1 VTILLGAYAARSC
14 PVKTQNAFD
23 PTVEKRAWEP
33 DDSLAELFDGG
44 AAYEAQ
50 VLDRLVSTFRGR
62 LVDLRDPADASAGA
76 RTRACR
82 DAMCSGAEVIVAG
95 WLPDDLAGHRVGQP
109 ELLVRGAD
117 QPDGTP
123 RYHPVEVKWHKII
136 ERHSAWR
143 GRPGS
148 QPAERPPLRYTTL
161 PDPRPLP
168 AQELAGHGL
177 RFHTREADLLQLA
190 HYHRMLQAVGFATDD
205 DARGAV
211 IGTDDVLGMTLL
223 AWVDLAEPL
232 VRTFSRSDP
241 EGWRLRSVL
250 ERYDHEYAFRLDVAT
265 VATQQSGHPESDPAL
280 LVRPI
285 VTTECGRCPWWE
297 HCLPQLDP
305 DDVSLRID
313 KGPLDVREIA
323 ALRHHGIQTITDLAN
338 ADPDELSS
346 RYLPEVTHRS
356 GAESRLRVA
365 TRRARMLLSGEP
377 LERESTG
384 PIDVPA
390 AEVEVDFDIETASDG
405 RIYLW
410 GFLVTDAR
418 SGSESSYVAF
428 SRFTD
433 LDAGGEAEL
442 AREALTWLHD
452 LVGGDRSVRVYH
464 YSGYE
469 VAAIKTLAER
479 LDDPLFQWA
488 VGYAQ
493 ERFVDLLELV
503 KEHYFGVS
511 GLGLKMVASQGAGF
525 RWRDDDPGGLN
536 SQRWFAD
543 AVHEESQPVRS
554 AARQRVLDYNED
566 DVIATARVRAWL
578 RAS

>member
-23 PTVEKRAWEP
+23 ATVEKRAWEP

-50 VLDRLVSTFRGR
+50 VLDRLVSTFRGQ

-82 DAMCSGAEVIVAG
+82 DAMRSGVDVIVAG
-95 WLPDDLAGHRVGQP
+95 WLPADLAGHRVGQP
-109 ELLVRGAD
+109 DLLVRGAD

-161 PDPRPLP
+161 ADPRPLP

-177 RFHTREADLLQLA
+177 RLATREADLLQLA
-190 HYHRMLQAVGFATDD
+190 HYHRLLQAAGFATDD
-205 DARGAV
+205 DAGGAV
-211 IGTDDVLGMTLL
+211 IGTDDVLGETLL

-232 VRTFSRSDP
+232 VRTFSRSDAQ
-241 EGWRLRSVL
+241 GWRLRSVL

-265 VATQQSGHPESDPAL
+265 VASQQSGNSDDPAL

-323 ALRHHGIQTITDLAN
+323 TLRHHGIQTITDLAN
-338 ADPDELSS
+338 ADLDELSS

-384 PIDVPA
+384 AIDVPA

-418 SGSESSYVAF
+418 SGGQSSYVAF
-428 SRFTD
+428 SRFAD

-469 VAAIKTLAER
+469 VAAINTLAER

-493 ERFVDLLELV
+493 EQFVDLLEVV

-511 GLGLKMVASQGAGF
+511 GLGLKMVAAQGAGF
-525 RWRDDDPGGLN
+525 RWRDEDPGGLN

-543 AVHEESQPVRS
+543 AVHEESEPVRS